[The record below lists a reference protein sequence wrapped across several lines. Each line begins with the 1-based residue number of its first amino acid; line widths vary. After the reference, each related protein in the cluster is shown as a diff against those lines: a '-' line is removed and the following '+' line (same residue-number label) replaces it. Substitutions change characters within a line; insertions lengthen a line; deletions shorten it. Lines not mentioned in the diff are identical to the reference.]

1 MKKTKLRL
9 LLLLLF
15 FGGLIILPQKAQ
27 AAENASEIIPV
38 NISVKYGQT
47 EARTIFNM
55 INEAR
60 TNSEYAWYWNMDD
73 TTKTYCTDLKELKYD
88 YDLERVA
95 MKRAAE
101 IALSYAHE
109 RPAGGYAWDT
119 YPQENIKC
127 NYAGENI
134 AAGQNTASQVNFAWR
149 EDDEPYGGQ
158 GHRRN
163 MLSSKFNCVG
173 IGHVYYNGVHYWVEE
188 FARRPEIN
196 TTVVPANNS
205 TEKVSVSVSKTK
217 IKEVNVGFD
226 QESYSLRIGENTT
239 PVIKETRI
247 DVYKFWSGGR
257 GLAPV
262 LDTPVIS
269 VADSS
274 IAAYSNKQLS
284 GLKEGTTNLT
294 ATLYGITASVSS
306 TVSVHDCR
314 NHWNNGSVT
323 KKPTCTATGEKTFTC
338 SICKSTK
345 KESVSATGHNYASAW
360 TTDIAAT
367 CEKAGTESRHCKN
380 ENCTATTDQRSIA
393 ALGHSWEDNQD
404 ETATCTRNGC
414 NAKHTHEWD
423 SGTITTAPTCTTA
436 GERIYRCSYG
446 ENGVCT
452 ATKTEAIQKLGHKYI
467 LTKSDAPTCENDGI
481 LYRKC
486 SGCSKTITEQ
496 DTQNLALGHSWTD
509 NGDGTATC
517 SREGCG
523 KNHIHVF
530 DSGRI
535 TVSPT
540 CTANGEKEYCCTY
553 TNCPYKKT
561 EPLKATGH
569 KNKETRNAK
578 KPTCKEEG
586 YTGDVYCKDCGT
598 QLSSGKVTK
607 KFEHDWNSGTVTK
620 EATCMEE
627 GIVTYTCESC
637 GDTETINIPR
647 TAHNYIKEQQ
657 QDATCTE
664 NGYSIFVCR
673 TCNDRKREEI
683 PATDHVKRTLNERKP
698 TCKEEG
704 YTGDVCCRD
713 CGTLMAVGQ
722 VIPKTEHVW
731 NDGKITTSSTCTTE
745 GIKTYT
751 CTSCGTTKTEA
762 IAATGHGATEI
773 RNKRDASVT
782 SEGYTGDTY
791 CTICNQKLSSGNAIA
806 KLTPQTATPGKTVK
820 DKSTNGVYKVLTDG
834 VSVEFTKPV
843 YKKASVRIPDAINVD
858 GITCKVTGI
867 SANAFKNNKSLKS
880 VTIGR
885 NVTVIGTNAFYGCKK
900 LSKVNGGNGIV
911 KIGHKAFANCISL
924 SKMTIPGT
932 VTSIG
937 KQAFCN
943 CKKLRSITIKTSTL
957 SGETVGSKAFAG
969 TYKKPT
975 VKVPAKQLKAYK
987 KLLKTRG
994 MSAKAVYRK

>member
-247 DVYKFWSGGR
+247 AVYKFWSGGR

-306 TVSVHDCR
+306 TVSVHDCK

-452 ATKTEAIQKLGHKYI
+452 ATKT
-467 LTKSDAPTCENDGI
+467 
-481 LYRKC
+481 
-486 SGCSKTITEQ
+486 
-496 DTQNLALGHSWTD
+496 
-509 NGDGTATC
+509 
-517 SREGCG
+517 
-523 KNHIHVF
+523 
-530 DSGRI
+530 
-535 TVSPT
+535 
-540 CTANGEKEYCCTY
+540 
-553 TNCPYKKT
+553 
-561 EPLKATGH
+561 
-569 KNKETRNAK
+569 
-578 KPTCKEEG
+578 
-586 YTGDVYCKDCGT
+586 
-598 QLSSGKVTK
+598 
-607 KFEHDWNSGTVTK
+607 
-620 EATCMEE
+620 
-627 GIVTYTCESC
+627 
-637 GDTETINIPR
+637 
-647 TAHNYIKEQQ
+647 
-657 QDATCTE
+657 
-664 NGYSIFVCR
+664 
-673 TCNDRKREEI
+673 
-683 PATDHVKRTLNERKP
+683 
-698 TCKEEG
+698 
-704 YTGDVCCRD
+704 
-713 CGTLMAVGQ
+713 
-722 VIPKTEHVW
+722 
-731 NDGKITTSSTCTTE
+731 
-745 GIKTYT
+745 
-751 CTSCGTTKTEA
+751 
-762 IAATGHGATEI
+762 
-773 RNKRDASVT
+773 
-782 SEGYTGDTY
+782 
-791 CTICNQKLSSGNAIA
+791 
-806 KLTPQTATPGKTVK
+806 
-820 DKSTNGVYKVLTDG
+820 
-834 VSVEFTKPV
+834 
-843 YKKASVRIPDAINVD
+843 
-858 GITCKVTGI
+858 
-867 SANAFKNNKSLKS
+867 
-880 VTIGR
+880 
-885 NVTVIGTNAFYGCKK
+885 
-900 LSKVNGGNGIV
+900 
-911 KIGHKAFANCISL
+911 
-924 SKMTIPGT
+924 
-932 VTSIG
+932 
-937 KQAFCN
+937 
-943 CKKLRSITIKTSTL
+943 
-957 SGETVGSKAFAG
+957 
-969 TYKKPT
+969 
-975 VKVPAKQLKAYK
+975 
-987 KLLKTRG
+987 
-994 MSAKAVYRK
+994 